1 MAGRIYTE
9 IKDVHIVCI
18 INTFTH
24 HHHHHHHHHRRRR
37 RRRRRHHSLKVTV
50 SHARGGSRGGS
61 LGSDEPPLRDR
72 DALKKNLMVFVLEIL
87 TTSWHARKS
96 HLASIKCKKTL
107 WRPGLRPGPRTRRY
121 YNAIPD
127 PLAGGEGLAAPFQEP
142 HPRSRP
148 FRSLA
153 LALHLLLWYD
163 KDSRLAVY
171 VCSIVVFIALHTC
184 RAVFPTA

>member
-1 MAGRIYTE
+1 MRI
-9 IKDVHIVCI
+9 HVC
-18 INTFTH
+18 
-24 HHHHHHHHHRRRR
+24 
-37 RRRRRHHSLKVTV
+37 VGC
-50 SHARGGSRGGS
+50 RGGSGGFV
-61 LGSDEPPLRDR
+61 GFGRTPLRDR

-148 FRSLA
+148 FRYRA

-171 VCSIVVFIALHTC
+171 VCSIVVFTALHTC